1 MVEIVIAVVDVVVKD
16 VNTYIALTILIL
28 RNTFMMIRIII
39 LMKRSFTSRKST
51 PLIIDKAEPPSKS
64 METILETNRENIK
77 YMYRARLDTLGEED
91 EIYEDSLNQKHSVW
105 TGRIKA
111 DKPSLEQNDE

>member
-1 MVEIVIAVVDVVVKD
+1 
-16 VNTYIALTILIL
+16 
-28 RNTFMMIRIII
+28 MMIRIII
-39 LMKRSFTSRKST
+39 LMKRSLTSNKNS
-51 PLIIDKAEPPSKS
+51 PVIIENPEPPSKS

-111 DKPSLEQNDE
+111 DRSKFEQNDE